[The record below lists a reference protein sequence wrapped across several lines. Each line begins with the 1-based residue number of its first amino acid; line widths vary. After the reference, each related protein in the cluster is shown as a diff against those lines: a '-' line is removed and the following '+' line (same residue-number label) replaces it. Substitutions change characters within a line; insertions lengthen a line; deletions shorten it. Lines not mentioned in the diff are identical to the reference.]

1 MSIVKTPGRL
11 ALLGLLIS
19 APLMSGAAETA
30 APAPA
35 ASQFEALAMRCAP
48 QVDHDLLGRVAS
60 VESSGN
66 PFAIGV
72 VHGHLARQP
81 TNLPEALATVRALDA
96 GGWNYSL
103 GVVQVN
109 VHNLD
114 RFGQTVASI
123 FDTCTNLK
131 TGAAILRE
139 CYERARAQAMADAV
153 RGALSCY
160 YSGDLVRG
168 AAYAM
173 KVAAAAPVSAVSDA
187 RPIDIVP
194 DVAKAPSGVQTQH
207 GSAKAPRSANSSE
220 QGDWFMT
227 YGDDDDASVPQVNS
241 SANGKGDGNA
251 Q

>member
-1 MSIVKTPGRL
+1 MNIIKTPGRL
-11 ALLGLLIS
+11 ALLCLLIS
-19 APLMSGAAETA
+19 APLMSSAAESA

-81 TNLPEALATVRALDA
+81 GNLPEAMATVKALDA

-109 VHNLD
+109 VHNLA
-114 RFGQTVASI
+114 RFGQTVDSI
-123 FDTCTNLK
+123 FDPCTNLK
-131 TGAAILRE
+131 TGAAILKE

-160 YSGDLVRG
+160 YSGDLARG

-187 RPIDIVP
+187 PPIDVVP
-194 DVAKAPSGVQTQH
+194 DIAKGASGAQAPRGP
-207 GSAKAPRSANSSE
+207 AKAPRPGKGDD
-220 QGDWFMT
+220 QDDWFMT
-227 YGDDDDASVPQVNS
+227 YGDDDDAPAPQVNS
-241 SANGKGDGNA
+241 SANGKGGGND